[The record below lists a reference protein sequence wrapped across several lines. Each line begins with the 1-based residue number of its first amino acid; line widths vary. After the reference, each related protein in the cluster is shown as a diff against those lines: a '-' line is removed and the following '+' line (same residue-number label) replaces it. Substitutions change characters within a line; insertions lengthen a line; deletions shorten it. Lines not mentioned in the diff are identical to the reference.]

1 VLSADNFDI
10 EFKTMNYEKTI
21 FCLCIILMIVNC
33 AGFKN
38 VDNNGGLNKNNLSA
52 VDGNY
57 GNYPVDGRSPYVDA
71 LVDVFDRTTNMF
83 IFKDKYDTRA
93 VNLKLKI
100 INEKRLNV
108 KIYKK
113 EKLLFDKN
121 LKVKLKNDGFLY
133 LKEKRFMMEGIPLVF
148 GGWNFQKSRLTV
160 DENNNLQIQT
170 NYFFCNG
177 VFILISDWKT
187 FHYNLI
193 FKKLQS

>member
-1 VLSADNFDI
+1 MRKIFFYLCSILILSS
-10 EFKTMNYEKTI
+10 
-21 FCLCIILMIVNC
+21 C

-38 VDNNGGLNKNNLSA
+38 GENYNIGLNKNNLNNI
-52 VDGNY
+52 DGDY
-57 GNYPVDGRSPYVDA
+57 KNYPVDGRLGYIDG
-71 LVDVFDRTTNMF
+71 LVDVFDRNTNMF
-83 IFKDKYDTRA
+83 IFKNKYDTRA

-113 EKLLFDKN
+113 EKLLFDKD
-121 LKVKLKNDGFLY
+121 LRVKLKDDGFLY
-133 LKEKRFMMEGIPLVF
+133 LKQKRFMLEGIPLVF

-177 VFILISDWKT
+177 IFIVMSDWKT
-187 FHYNLI
+187 LHYTLI
-193 FKKLQS
+193 YEKTF